1 MTKYKTNS
9 HVSVGEVRDMV
20 PEEIEAQRQE
30 MVERRLER
38 EAWQRERDEIKREIE
53 REREQVREE
62 RKREEKERKGKQ
74 NPFAGCS
81 ISAFSINGVSYDPPG
96 TVYEMLNLST
106 GQQRT
111 TMDKNDVRPGEFLNG
126 VRCN

>member
-1 MTKYKTNS
+1 
-9 HVSVGEVRDMV
+9 
-20 PEEIEAQRQE
+20 

-81 ISAFSINGVSYDPPG
+81 ISAFNITVFLRSPLDRIRDVESQYGTTANYDG
-96 TVYEMLNLST
+96 
-106 GQQRT
+106 
-111 TMDKNDVRPGEFLNG
+111 
-126 VRCN
+126 

>member
-1 MTKYKTNS
+1 
-9 HVSVGEVRDMV
+9 MV

-62 RKREEKERKGKQ
+62 RKREEKEGKGKRKLTV
-74 NPFAGCS
+74 PYPLS
-81 ISAFSINGVSYDPPG
+81 SINGVSYDPPG
-96 TVYEMLNLST
+96 TVYEMLKVFFST
-106 GQQRT
+106 GQQQSC
-111 TMDKNDVRPGEFLNG
+111 DGG
-126 VRCN
+126 Q